1 VTHHFALVPPTGP
14 APPALEAALQG
25 VAALALLG
33 HFPAATGRRH
43 GLVAGA
49 ARPRVA
55 RVAARVV
62 TAGQG
67 LAAGVPTAGRR
78 LRAGEVEGGLAAGA
92 AGANSKVR
100 RHTGVQCL
108 QLLDALSADEHRV
121 DDWASADQNGGL
133 GLGWCVCEGEE

>member
-1 VTHHFALVPPTGP
+1 MTHPVALVPPTGP

-25 VAALALLG
+25 VATLALLG

-100 RHTGVQCL
+100 RHTRGCSAYNHCMHFKQMSIVWMIGPPQTRMGDLALAGV
-108 QLLDALSADEHRV
+108 
-121 DDWASADQNGGL
+121 
-133 GLGWCVCEGEE
+133 CVCV